1 LKKPGLV
8 DLTSYIDRTGKKLA
22 VLSSEGKVYLISQ
35 LTLTDESFSISLGLK
50 PGIINSFD
58 YLNDKYKDICFIDE
72 EENALK
78 VLLSERRNLCRT
90 YYSIPL
96 SGKYDNILSDD
107 SRSKWKTFY
116 CWSKKGYSIELVR
129 INFENQKYY
138 QKVQYA
144 AGPIEDVK
152 LTIDRLFDRQILS
165 ILINKERKLSL
176 QEIEYRDFKNAL
188 SSFEPIVSNI
198 DNAVLSL
205 GVYRDI
211 YCFSNSENKI
221 SLFKVSFN
229 KKIIDVKNLFAYN
242 LKAGEVFNSQL
253 ISIDE
258 PFYHPKPLA
267 ALISINNKTSVY
279 FFGDRQLLELNMKN
293 SALANSHLRYISD
306 ESTDRLSL
314 FYESDKRLKCLNFH
328 RTDNLLKEYDLIES
342 KKINDYFVSKLYGEK
357 TFLIYSDK
365 TRNVLTFERL

>member
-1 LKKPGLV
+1 
-8 DLTSYIDRTGKKLA
+8 
-22 VLSSEGKVYLISQ
+22 
-35 LTLTDESFSISLGLK
+35 
-50 PGIINSFD
+50 
-58 YLNDKYKDICFIDE
+58 
-72 EENALK
+72 
-78 VLLSERRNLCRT
+78 
-90 YYSIPL
+90 
-96 SGKYDNILSDD
+96 
-107 SRSKWKTFY
+107 
-116 CWSKKGYSIELVR
+116 VR